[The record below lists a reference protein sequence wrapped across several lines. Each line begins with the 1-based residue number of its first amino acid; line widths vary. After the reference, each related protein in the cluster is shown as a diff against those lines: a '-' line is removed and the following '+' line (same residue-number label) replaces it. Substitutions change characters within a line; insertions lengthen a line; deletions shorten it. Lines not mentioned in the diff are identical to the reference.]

1 MPAAVLAAVVAFAA
15 AGFDAGASAN
25 GAPGPPAP
33 DSAAAADIQAAHL
46 QLLARRQLDVARF
59 AGLLSDAHRLS
70 PALDPRAAAE
80 WRQAAIL
87 LVGLVPRDSCSRFV
101 DAAVA
106 LDPGLALDDTLGA
119 IADLLGGPP
128 PGMRAQLAA
137 RGAKAPGGHASS
149 AASRKPFP
157 EGALRPSDSPNLS
170 PNVRRA
176 DPAFFP
182 RLLQTGAVADP
193 RGPNARY
200 QVVMVSAVIGVDGRI
215 REVKDAFGADE
226 LKAAAKA
233 AVGGW
238 TFAPMTVYGHPVEAT
253 TGIPVEFGK
262 PPPPP
267 SPPPPPPAAVS
278 GGDALPKYDHFVYVE
293 VLPEAIHRVQA
304 QYPDLAREAGVDGTV
319 LLQALVDSTGHGAD
333 VRVVRSIPMLDAAAV
348 VRQWVFR
355 PATSYGRPVAMWTPV
370 PVKFE
375 VSH

>member
-1 MPAAVLAAVVAFAA
+1 MPAAVLAAVVALGAAGVAAGAA
-15 AGFDAGASAN
+15 ASA
-25 GAPGPPAP
+25 APSPPAP
-33 DSAAAADIQAAHL
+33 DSAAAADIQAAYL

-59 AGLLSDAHRLS
+59 AGLLADAHRLS

-128 PGMRAQLAA
+128 PGMRAQLAL
-137 RGAKAPGGHASS
+137 RGAKAAGGQVSS
-149 AASRKPFP
+149 MASRKPFP

-176 DPAFFP
+176 DPVFFP

-200 QVVMVSAVIGVDGRI
+200 QVVMVSAVIGADGRI
-215 REVKDAFGADE
+215 REVKDAFGMDS

-238 TFAPMTVYGHPVEAT
+238 RFAPMTVYGHPVEAT

-267 SPPPPPPAAVS
+267 SPPPPPPAARRRGERQCTTQPRRVRVRRGAS
-278 GGDALPKYDHFVYVE
+278 RGHPPRAGAVPGPGERGRRGRDRPAPGAGGL
-293 VLPEAIHRVQA
+293 HR
-304 QYPDLAREAGVDGTV
+304 PRRRRSRREIDPHARRRGRGRGPAVG
-319 LLQALVDSTGHGAD
+319 LQAGH
-333 VRVVRSIPMLDAAAV
+333 
-348 VRQWVFR
+348 
-355 PATSYGRPVAMWTPV
+355 
-370 PVKFE
+370 
-375 VSH
+375 